1 MHASPSPGSFARDEI
16 RWRSVRDVKRA
27 YFAVVEHWRGARWAA
42 DASAVGRQLVQPGV
56 HRAIVS
62 SGPPHF
68 VHSAACNIGR
78 ATALPPVMD
87 LRDPWSMVQ
96 RLPENLASPVALALA
111 RYAEQRAIRNASL
124 IVANTEPAR
133 DMMAQQYPAAAK
145 RIIAIPNGYDEDFVP
160 PSRPAARFTVAYAG
174 TIYLDRDP
182 RPLFRAASQV
192 IAAHRL
198 TPEQFA
204 IELMGD
210 VTVLDGRPVDQM
222 AIDEGVQAYVH
233 IRKSGPRREALE
245 FLASASMLLLLPQD
259 SDAAIP
265 AKLFE
270 YMRFDASLMVLATPE
285 SATGRLLSG
294 VDAAVVAPDDVEAIR
309 RALEDGIRRH
319 SRGERPQRL
328 ARYPQLSRRARAGEL
343 FAAIEAIAGG
353 PPAISVAED
362 VRRRYDHTSDP
373 CAGSGAASP
382 ASSICVV

>member
-1 MHASPSPGSFARDEI
+1 VVAPAGEGRSARLLLVSWHFPPDSAVGGLRWQKFARHAAERGWGVEVIMRDPSRLCGCDPDRLSDLPAGTRLYFVRQRRMALERFAEIAARLLRRFKPGMSAGGAGMHASPSPGSFARDEI

-145 RIIAIPNGYDEDFVP
+145 RIIAIPNG
-160 PSRPAARFTVAYAG
+160 
-174 TIYLDRDP
+174 
-182 RPLFRAASQV
+182 
-192 IAAHRL
+192 
-198 TPEQFA
+198 
-204 IELMGD
+204 
-210 VTVLDGRPVDQM
+210 
-222 AIDEGVQAYVH
+222 
-233 IRKSGPRREALE
+233 
-245 FLASASMLLLLPQD
+245 
-259 SDAAIP
+259 
-265 AKLFE
+265 
-270 YMRFDASLMVLATPE
+270 
-285 SATGRLLSG
+285 
-294 VDAAVVAPDDVEAIR
+294 
-309 RALEDGIRRH
+309 
-319 SRGERPQRL
+319 
-328 ARYPQLSRRARAGEL
+328 
-343 FAAIEAIAGG
+343 
-353 PPAISVAED
+353 
-362 VRRRYDHTSDP
+362 
-373 CAGSGAASP
+373 
-382 ASSICVV
+382 